1 MKIENTWTKIAQEQ
15 LLNRTITAVRY
26 MTDKEQLDMGWY
38 KKSLIIELDNGL
50 LIYPSADPEG
60 NDAGVV
66 FTTDKDNNTLPA
78 L

>member
-1 MKIENTWTKIAQEQ
+1 MEINTRWTKIAEKQ
-15 LLNRTITAVRY
+15 LLNRTITSVRY

-50 LIYPSADPEG
+50 LIYPSADSEG